1 MNTCLPVAWVCSD
14 KAYMKRLMFMD
25 GTVVPFASVAVVN
38 GMANSIMDIKSNYK
52 ATSNSFLMIL
62 AGKDKLVDN

>member
-1 MNTCLPVAWVCSD
+1 
-14 KAYMKRLMFMD
+14 MKLD
-25 GTVVPFASVAVVN
+25 GLAVPFASVAVI
-38 GMANSIMDIKSNYK
+38 NSMGASILDIKSNYK